1 MKWLLVLGIL
11 LLSTSLLM
19 MNSCSVRRAEPL
31 TGKSFVPSNE
41 RIANGQ
47 RIFMANCNKCHP
59 GGEGG
64 LGPSINGNPAPQL
77 IKRFQMR
84 HGLGVMPAFK
94 KDAITKK
101 DLHDIS
107 KYLHASKN
115 Y

>member
-1 MKWLLVLGIL
+1 MMRSIFIIYCIVLSAFIF
-11 LLSTSLLM
+11 
-19 MNSCSVRRAEPL
+19 SCSIRKAEPI
-31 TGKSFVPSNE
+31 TQREFIPANE

-47 RIFMANCNKCHP
+47 KVFMSYCNKCHP

-64 LGPSINGNPAPQL
+64 LGPSITSNPAPQF

-94 KDAITKK
+94 QHEISKK

-107 KYLHASKN
+107 KFLHAWKT